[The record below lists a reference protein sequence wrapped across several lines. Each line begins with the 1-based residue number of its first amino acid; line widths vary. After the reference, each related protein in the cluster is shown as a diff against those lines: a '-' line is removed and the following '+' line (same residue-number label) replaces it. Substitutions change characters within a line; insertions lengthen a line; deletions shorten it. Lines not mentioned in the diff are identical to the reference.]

1 LVTDEL
7 KQVIVFRRDLKLS
20 RGKVVVQGAHAALGA
35 FERAQRSRRE
45 WVDTWSREGQRK
57 IAVQVDSLDDLLD
70 LHSRAQRIPLPCF
83 LVRDAG
89 YTEIPP
95 GTVTALGI
103 GPAPEDAMDR
113 LTGDL
118 KLM

>member
-1 LVTDEL
+1 MLT
-7 KQVIVFRRDLKLS
+7 KLPG
-20 RGKVVVQGAHAALGA
+20 RVQ
-35 FERAQRSRRE
+35 R
-45 WVDTWSREGQRK
+45 V
-57 IAVQVDSLDDLLD
+57 
-70 LHSRAQRIPLPCF
+70 PLPCF

-89 YTEIPP
+89 YTEIPA